1 MAYII
6 GIDQSTQGTKAL
18 LFDGAGKIVL
28 RVDKPHRQLVNS
40 KGWVE
45 HDPEEIYANTLAL
58 LRELVTKAGV
68 DTQDIAALGISNQR
82 ETALAW
88 NRDTGKPVYN
98 AIVWQCAR
106 GAAICERLEKQGVAP
121 LVRAHTGLQ
130 LSPYFSAA
138 KLAWILENVPGTKEL
153 MAQGKLCLGT
163 MDSFLVFRLT
173 QGKVFKTDAS
183 NASRT
188 QLLDI
193 RKVQWDAEICQ
204 AFGIN
209 PGALPEV
216 CASDSL
222 FGVTDA
228 GGLFKKPVPIHAVFG
243 DSHAALYGQGCHAPG
258 MIKATYGTGSS
269 VMMNIGAKPIWSQGG
284 LVTSLAWQLGKQ
296 VSYVLE
302 GNINYTGA
310 GITWLK
316 DDLQLINSAAETEQL
331 AREAK
336 AEDKSYFVPAF
347 TGLGAPYW
355 DSKARGLFCNITRN
369 TGKREMVRAVLDAI
383 AYQIRD
389 ITDLMERESGRK
401 ITALRVDGGP
411 TRNKYLMQFQTDIT
425 RIPVEVAGVEELSAL
440 GAAYGAGIATGV
452 YDTKIFAGLQR
463 TEFAPQLDETRRQ
476 ELYRGW
482 QAAVARARFSFLD

>member
-28 RVDKPHRQLVNS
+28 RVDKPHRQIVNS
-40 KGWVE
+40 QGWVE

-58 LRELVTKAGV
+58 LRQLVQQSGV
-68 DTQDIAALGISNQR
+68 KVAEIAALGISNQR

-106 GAAICERLEKQGVAP
+106 GAAICARLEKQGVAP

-138 KLAWILENVPGTKEL
+138 KLAWILENVPGTQAL

-173 QGKVFKTDAS
+173 HGKVFKTDAS

-193 RKVQWDAEICQ
+193 RQVQWDPEIGQ
-204 AFGIN
+204 AFGIQ

-228 GGLFKKPVPIHAVFG
+228 GGLFTKPVPIHAVFG

-284 LVTSLAWQLGKQ
+284 LVTSLAWQLGQQ

-316 DDLQLINSAAETEQL
+316 DDLQLIGSAAETEQL
-331 AREAK
+331 AREAR
-336 AEDKSYFVPAF
+336 AEDHSYFVPAF

-355 DSKARGLFCNITRN
+355 DSQARGLFCNITRN
-369 TGKREMVRAVLDAI
+369 TGRREMVRAVLDAI

-389 ITDLMERESGRK
+389 ITDLMERESGRQ

-425 RIPVEVAGVEELSAL
+425 KIPVEVAGVEELSAL

-463 TEFAPQLDETRRQ
+463 TEFAPQLEEARRQ

-482 QAAVARARFSFLD
+482 QAAVARARA

>member
-28 RVDKPHRQLVNS
+28 RVDKPHRQIVNS
-40 KGWVE
+40 QGWVE

-58 LRELVTKAGV
+58 LRQLVQQSGV
-68 DTQDIAALGISNQR
+68 KVAEIAALGISNQR

-106 GAAICERLEKQGVAP
+106 GAAICARLEKQGVAP

-173 QGKVFKTDAS
+173 HGKVFKTDAS

-193 RKVQWDAEICQ
+193 RQVQWDPEIGQ
-204 AFGIN
+204 AFGIQ

-228 GGLFKKPVPIHAVFG
+228 GGLFTKPVPIHAVFG

-284 LVTSLAWQLGKQ
+284 LVTSLAWQLGQQ

-316 DDLQLINSAAETEQL
+316 DDLQLIGSAAETEQL
-331 AREAK
+331 AREAR
-336 AEDKSYFVPAF
+336 AEDHSYFVPAF

-355 DSKARGLFCNITRN
+355 DSQARGLFCNITRN
-369 TGKREMVRAVLDAI
+369 TGRREMVRAVLDAI

-389 ITDLMERESGRK
+389 ITDLMERESGRQ

-425 RIPVEVAGVEELSAL
+425 KIPVEVAGVEELSAL

-463 TEFAPQLDETRRQ
+463 TEFAPQLEEARRQ

-482 QAAVARARFSFLD
+482 QAAVARARA

>member
-28 RVDKPHRQLVNS
+28 RVDKPHRQIVNS
-40 KGWVE
+40 QGWVE

-58 LRELVTKAGV
+58 LRQLVQQSGV
-68 DTQDIAALGISNQR
+68 KVAEIAALGISNQR

-106 GAAICERLEKQGVAP
+106 GAAICARLEKQGVAP

-138 KLAWILENVPGTKEL
+138 KLAWILENVPGTQAL

-173 QGKVFKTDAS
+173 HGKVFKTDAS

-193 RKVQWDAEICQ
+193 RQVQWDPEIGQ
-204 AFGIN
+204 AFGIQ

-228 GGLFKKPVPIHAVFG
+228 GGLFTKPVPIHAVFG

-284 LVTSLAWQLGKQ
+284 LVTSLAWQLGQQ

-316 DDLQLINSAAETEQL
+316 DDLQLIGSAAETEQL
-331 AREAK
+331 AREAR
-336 AEDKSYFVPAF
+336 AEDHSYFVPAF

-355 DSKARGLFCNITRN
+355 DSQARGLFCNITRN
-369 TGKREMVRAVLDAI
+369 TGRREMVRAVLDAI

-389 ITDLMERESGRK
+389 ITDLMERESGRQ

-425 RIPVEVAGVEELSAL
+425 KLPVEVAGVEELSAL

-463 TEFAPQLDETRRQ
+463 TEFAPQLEEARRQ

-482 QAAVARARFSFLD
+482 QAAVARARA

>member
-28 RVDKPHRQLVNS
+28 RVDKPHRQIVNS
-40 KGWVE
+40 QGWVE

-58 LRELVTKAGV
+58 LRQLVQQSGV
-68 DTQDIAALGISNQR
+68 KVAEIAALGISNQR

-106 GAAICERLEKQGVAP
+106 GAAICARLEKQGVAP

-173 QGKVFKTDAS
+173 HGKVFKTDAS

-193 RKVQWDAEICQ
+193 RQVQWDPEIGQ
-204 AFGIN
+204 AFGIQ

-228 GGLFKKPVPIHAVFG
+228 GGLFTKPVPIHAVFG

-284 LVTSLAWQLGKQ
+284 LVTSLAWQLGQQ

-316 DDLQLINSAAETEQL
+316 DDLQLISSAAETEQL
-331 AREAK
+331 AREAR
-336 AEDKSYFVPAF
+336 AEDHSYFVPAF

-355 DSKARGLFCNITRN
+355 DSQARGLFCNITRN
-369 TGKREMVRAVLDAI
+369 TGRREMVRAVLDAI

-389 ITDLMERESGRK
+389 ITDLMERESGRQ

-425 RIPVEVAGVEELSAL
+425 KIPVEVAGVEELSAL

-463 TEFAPQLDETRRQ
+463 TEFAPQLEEARRQ

-482 QAAVARARFSFLD
+482 QAAVARARA